1 MYCFRALL
9 KLSAIAGLFAGC
21 DATHLIGEDGPLT
34 PCLADSDC
42 ALDQV
47 CDLERRLCVRQG
59 TTRNIDIL
67 VLLDNSTSM
76 AVRQQLFVS
85 SFKLVFQQLEA
96 VGASYH
102 VAVATSDVG
111 STVSPSA
118 SWGVAAGSCD
128 TFAGD
133 DGQLQALPCSSR
145 IGLSAK
151 AAAACQALCPDPSF
165 VPAKVPFIA
174 KDGDSSNIAADLV
187 AGSQPGKLVDIGPQ
201 RAFQCM
207 AFVGDAGCGIE
218 GPLEGAKRALDGHRE
233 ANRGFLRP
241 DSVLA
246 IIFVTDEDDC
256 SVQEARRSE
265 NDPQTRDCP
274 APDADAPYDC
284 FNLDYRCMAR
294 SVTCNEPLNTPGAKT
309 NCVPRKDT
317 YLESVRKYVDFF
329 SALRPSN
336 RLFIGGLWTLP
347 ALNQGGALTV
357 VSTIPGM
364 SESPLLNPAPQSC
377 GSTSSGMPGAP
388 QLRLSQLMQA
398 FAPRSGLEVDLCNED
413 AYAVALSSMMATIV
427 SKAGL
432 TLK

>member
-1 MYCFRALL
+1 MHRFRSLL
-9 KLSAIAGLFAGC
+9 KLAAIAVLVAGC

-34 PCLADSDC
+34 ACSTDSDC
-42 ALDQV
+42 ALDQL
-47 CDLERRLCVRQG
+47 CDVDRRLCVRQG

-67 VLLDNSTSM
+67 VLLDNSASM

-96 VGASYH
+96 VAASYH

-118 SWGVAAGSCD
+118 SWGPIAGSCD

-133 DGQLQALPCSSR
+133 DGQLQTLPCTSR
-145 IGLSAK
+145 IGLSTK

-165 VPAKVPFIA
+165 VPAKLPFIA
-174 KDGDSSNIAADLV
+174 KDGDSSNVPADLV
-187 AGSQPGKLVDIGPQ
+187 AGPQLGKLVDIGPQ
-201 RAFQCM
+201 RTFQCM

-218 GPLEGAKRALDGHRE
+218 GQFEGAKRALDGHNA
-233 ANRGFLRP
+233 ANSGFLRP

-246 IIFVTDEDDC
+246 IIFLTDEDDC

-265 NDPQTRDCP
+265 NDPQSHDCP
-274 APDADAPYDC
+274 APDLDAPYDC
-284 FNLDYRCMAR
+284 YNPDYRCLAR
-294 SVTCNEPLNTPGAKT
+294 SVACNEPLNTPGVKT
-309 NCVPRKDT
+309 RCAPRKDN
-317 YLESVRKYVDFF
+317 YLEPVRKYIEFF

-347 ALNQGGALTV
+347 ALNQGGILIT
-357 VSTIPGM
+357 T
-364 SESPLLNPAPQSC
+364 SPLT
-377 GSTSSGMPGAP
+377 GSTESQFLDVSPQPCSSTRSGDPGSP
-388 QLRLSQLMQA
+388 QLRLSELVQA
-398 FAPRSGLEVDLCNED
+398 FAPRGGLEFDLCNED
-413 AYAVALSSMMATIV
+413 VYALTLTSMMTTIL

-432 TLK
+432 TPK